1 MSREICMQFYS
12 VVFALSRKI
21 NNQKVCDNN

>member
-1 MSREICMQFYS
+1 MQFYS